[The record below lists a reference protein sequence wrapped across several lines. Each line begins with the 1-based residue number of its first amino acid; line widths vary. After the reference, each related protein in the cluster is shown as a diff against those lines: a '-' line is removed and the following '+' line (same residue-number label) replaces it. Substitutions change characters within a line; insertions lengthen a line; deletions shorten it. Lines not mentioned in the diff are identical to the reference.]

1 MSLFAEI
8 QRNLEADPRVK
19 CAFDYPPWFIGC
31 IDGNMFVGRVLEDKT
46 ERPPQNDLEHLE
58 LLRRVG
64 FRAWVIRSWRDVQS
78 CLLCEPANVYLDLS

>member
-19 CAFDYPPWFIGC
+19 CWFKQPWFDGC
-31 IDGNMFVGRVLEDKT
+31 IDGHRFVGLVKATPNLT
-46 ERPPQNDLEHLE
+46 ELDHLAE
-58 LLRRVG
+58 LRDRG
-64 FRAWVIRSWRDVQS
+64 YRAWVIRSWRDVQS